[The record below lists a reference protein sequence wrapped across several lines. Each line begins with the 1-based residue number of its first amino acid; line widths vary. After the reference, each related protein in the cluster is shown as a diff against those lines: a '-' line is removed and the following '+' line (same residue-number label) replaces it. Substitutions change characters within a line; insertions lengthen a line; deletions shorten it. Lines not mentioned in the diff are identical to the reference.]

1 MVVFSVLAVPSR
13 DPLMLQT
20 DTLEVETGCDLE
32 PTRVVGD
39 HRPGVTT
46 PTARTGHGLEDHLA
60 VGVPGVPVEGAA
72 HPLWVEILGAGA
84 EGFVHLRAAEKT
96 TAGGSATRVLTAL
109 ESLHCGL
116 EGILA
121 VAFHQLGY
129 QRTEPVR
136 RIPHQLLACSAWAVK
151 RGVAGA

>member
-1 MVVFSVLAVPSR
+1 MVFSVLAIPSR
-13 DPLMLQT
+13 DPPLLQT
-20 DTLEVETGCDLE
+20 DTLEVETGGDLE

-39 HRPGVTT
+39 HRPGVTA
-46 PTARTGHGLEDHLA
+46 PAARTGHGLEDRLA

-84 EGFVHLRAAEKT
+84 EGFSHFSTAEITVPGGT
-96 TAGGSATRVLTAL
+96 TARVFAAL
-109 ESLHCGL
+109 ESLDCGL
-116 EGILA
+116 EGILS
-121 VAFHQLGY
+121 VASHELGY

-136 RIPHQLLACSAWAVK
+136 RVPQQLLARCAWAVK